1 MTERIKLSD
10 FFKEG
15 DTEIWYWKDPIWTRW
30 DYDFEEGMEKIEA
43 RISEIKATTSKLPKE
58 ERIRLYRELKYN
70 LTLLNFFK
78 PLLTYDDFEKTHVK
92 LGEIHLKNTD
102 RIYWELQG
110 ENWSSGKNQAK
121 AQELVSSLKTHTSMS
136 IGDIIVFPKENKL
149 FIVKSVGFEAYE
161 FASKKRIQTEE
172 TLVLKSGTYALQI
185 REAEKQKKIVRNF
198 MRIRIHDPNPK
209 LWYSI
214 QKKSDG
220 YYYIVNEKEKK
231 SIKFVILDVG
241 DIEESGIQGLAFVRG
256 VPKKYAKRINVA
268 VFPRNWSSQA
278 ILIEYAILKVKH
290 SDLLKK
296 QIKAV
301 YRRYGKD
308 IITFLER
315 EYDKPIKH
323 IEIIPKERDFQ
334 LNINFK

>member
-1 MTERIKLSD
+1 MREDNDTKILRI
-10 FFKEG
+10 
-15 DTEIWYWKDPIWTRW
+15 
-30 DYDFEEGMEKIEA
+30 IEDMLDD
-43 RISEIKATTSKLPKE
+43 RGFDKEIKINWKNKAKKE
-58 ERIRLYRELKYN
+58 ETHL
-70 LTLLNFFK
+70 LTLN
-78 PLLTYDDFEKTHVK
+78 
-92 LGEIHLKNTD
+92 
-102 RIYWELQG
+102 
-110 ENWSSGKNQAK
+110 
-121 AQELVSSLKTHTSMS
+121 
-136 IGDIIVFPKENKL
+136 
-149 FIVKSVGFEAYE
+149 
-161 FASKKRIQTEE
+161 
-172 TLVLKSGTYALQI
+172 SGTYTLQM

-214 QKKSDG
+214 QKKSNG
-220 YYYIVNEKEKK
+220 YYYIVNEKVKK
-231 SIKFVILDVG
+231 STKFVILDVG

-256 VPKKYAKRINVA
+256 VPKRYAKRINDA
-268 VFPRNWSSQA
+268 IFPRNWSSQA

-301 YRRYGKD
+301 YKRYGKD
-308 IITFLER
+308 IINFLER